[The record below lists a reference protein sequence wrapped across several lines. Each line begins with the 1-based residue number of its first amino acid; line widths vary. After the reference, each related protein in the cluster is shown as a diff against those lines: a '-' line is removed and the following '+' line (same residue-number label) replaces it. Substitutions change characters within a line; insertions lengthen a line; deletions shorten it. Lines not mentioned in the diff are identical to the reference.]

1 MTNTNGSSYYHTAK
15 EDHPTVSSYYTIGI
29 TGSTGLLGTAFI
41 QHLARQQLLHDT
53 STFRLDGKPIRI
65 IRFQRS
71 TSKQVQEISTLP
83 PIITSSTTTATIP
96 IHSIPWNPYGT
107 SQETNNDW
115 CIHPNIIRQLDAI
128 IHLAGENVATSTFL
142 PGPLQDLGL
151 HAWTKEK
158 KQEIIRSRVEP
169 TQNLAKA
176 IYFASLQKQQSHH
189 QPQQQVEKEEEKNHK
204 HPTFIVASGIGI
216 YGYHYHQTNTPLSLT
231 NDYHT
236 INDEENTQVTQNS
249 QGFLAHVSRVWE
261 EASRSGGMIAGDT
274 TTSSSSI
281 TTLLPRIVQL
291 RLAPILST
299 KGGALSKLLPI
310 FTLGGGGILGSG
322 TQYFSFISAT
332 DVSRAILHILQSSS
346 IEGPVNVVAPIP
358 CTNYEFT
365 KTLGNVLSRP
375 TWIPMPTL
383 LVKLLFGEMG
393 QEMLVGGVVACPK
406 KLLQSGFVFHHP
418 TIEEALT
425 SAIREESRN

>member
-1 MTNTNGSSYYHTAK
+1 M
-15 EDHPTVSSYYTIGI
+15 
-29 TGSTGLLGTAFI
+29 
-41 QHLARQQLLHDT
+41 ARQQLLHDT

-83 PIITSSTTTATIP
+83 PIITSSTTTIP

-115 CIHPNIIRQLDAI
+115 CIHPNIIGQLDAI

-189 QPQQQVEKEEEKNHK
+189 QPQQQVEKEEENENMKKNHK
-204 HPTFIVASGIGI
+204 HPTCIVASGIGI

-261 EASRSGGMIAGDT
+261 EASRSGGMITGDT
-274 TTSSSSI
+274 TTSSSSTI
-281 TTLLPRIVQL
+281 TLPRIVQL

-322 TQYFSFISAT
+322 TQYLSFISAT
-332 DVSRAILHILQSSS
+332 DASRAILHILQSSS

-365 KTLGNVLSRP
+365 KTLG
-375 TWIPMPTL
+375 
-383 LVKLLFGEMG
+383 MG

-406 KLLQSGFVFHHP
+406 KFLQSGFVFQHP

-425 SAIREESRN
+425 SAINEESRN